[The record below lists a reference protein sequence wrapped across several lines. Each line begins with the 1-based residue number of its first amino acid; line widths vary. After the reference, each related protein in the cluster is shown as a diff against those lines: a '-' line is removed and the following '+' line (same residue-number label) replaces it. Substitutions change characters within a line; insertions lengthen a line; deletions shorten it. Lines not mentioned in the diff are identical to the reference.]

1 MKSEGGRRTSKARV
15 DSMLVA
21 QGLAGSRARALALVL
36 AGRVYVGDHR
46 VEKPGSQ
53 LASDTLLRL
62 EEGPRYVGRGGLKL
76 AGALDELRLDVAGVV
91 ALDVGASTGG
101 FTDCLLQRG
110 ARRVYAIDVG
120 YGQLATTLREDARVV
135 SRERTNA
142 RFPYSLPG
150 PVGLVVADVS
160 FISLRLVL
168 PPSLEHLAPGGHALA
183 LVKPQFEA
191 GRGRVGRGGVVRD
204 PAVHAQVV
212 GAFCTW
218 AIDRGL
224 RLRGVRASALEGDRG
239 NREFF
244 VLLQKPGDSERSEE

>member
-1 MKSEGGRRTSKARV
+1 MKSASSRRSFKMRV
-15 DSMLVA
+15 DSLLMA
-21 QGLAGSRARALALVL
+21 QGLAESRTQAQALVL
-36 AGRVYVGDHR
+36 AGRVYAGAQR
-46 VEKPGSQ
+46 MEKPGAQ
-53 LASDTLLRL
+53 LADDTVLRL
-62 EEGPRYVGRGGLKL
+62 KEGARYVGRGGLKL
-76 AGALDELRLDVAGVV
+76 AVALDELYLDVAGAVV
-91 ALDVGASTGG
+91 LDVGACTGG
-101 FTDCLLQRG
+101 FTDCLLQRD
-110 ARRVYAIDVG
+110 AQRVYAIDVG
-120 YGQLATTLREDARVV
+120 YGQLATTLRQDPRVV

-142 RFPYSLPG
+142 RLPYTLPET
-150 PVGLVVADVS
+150 VDLVVADVS

-212 GAFCTW
+212 GEFCNW
-218 AIDRGL
+218 AIGRGL

-244 VLLQKPGDSERSEE
+244 VLLQKQGI